1 MREVVEISRMSMTLQ
16 QLEVNHRKTNI
27 LSVKKRTG
35 VNLSWEKKYSPLK
48 NW

>member
-27 LSVKKRTG
+27 LSVKK
-35 VNLSWEKKYSPLK
+35 KKPELI
-48 NW
+48 